1 MKQGIWIGIFL
12 AASLLAGCGDGSAE
26 NLVITEDRNGE
37 TIALEKGDG
46 FSVELSGNPT
56 TGYEWTVVRIDA
68 DFVRLEESSYDSD
81 SSAIG
86 SGGTYV
92 FRFETLQAGET
103 TLAFAY
109 RRSWETTASDR
120 TFTLALDIQDPENAD
135 SAAGEP

>member
-1 MKQGIWIGIFL
+1 MKYGIWIGICL
-12 AASLLAGCGDGSAE
+12 AASLLAGCGDSSAE
-26 NLVITEDRNGE
+26 DLALTEDRNGE
-37 TIALEKGDG
+37 TVVLEEGDG

-68 DFVRLEESSYDSD
+68 DFLRLEESSYDAE

-92 FRFETLQAGET
+92 FRFETLKAGET
-103 TLAFAY
+103 TLVLAY

-120 TFTLALDIQDPENAD
+120 TFTLALDIQGPETD
-135 SAAGEP
+135 EP